1 MAEYLLEIGTEEI
14 PARFIENTLAQM
26 KDLVA
31 QALDGRRIVYDTVRA
46 LGTPRRL
53 ALRIGGLALQGE
65 DLTEE
70 VRGPAQKAAYDNE
83 GKPTK
88 ALTGFAGAQGV
99 SPDSLFI
106 KEMNG
111 NAYIYASRQRKGQS
125 TAEVL
130 PAILAD
136 MVSALSFPKFMRWGD
151 LDFKF
156 VRPIRWVVSLLDGEI
171 LPLTLANVH
180 AGRQSRGHRYL
191 GEGAFDLGS
200 AGDYEDALER
210 QYVIVDPDRRKSLIR
225 EKIGEIAEQNGCL
238 APPDEEL
245 LTEVT
250 FLLEWPTA
258 LMGSFHESY
267 LEIPE
272 EAVITPMREHQRY
285 FPVRDGEGKLINRFI
300 TLRDGGDRMLDLV
313 TEGNEKVLAA
323 RLSDARFFWD
333 EDRRQ
338 LLEDWLPK
346 LERVVFQEKLGTV
359 GDKIRRIEGLT
370 AWLAVS
376 LHADADTKA
385 NALRAAHLAKADLA
399 TSMVYE
405 FAELQGIMGRY
416 YALACG
422 EKPEVAQ
429 AVMEHYRPRFAGD
442 PPAASPAGAFV
453 AIADKADTIA
463 GIFAIGI
470 EPSGSQDPYALRR
483 AAMGVCQTILAHDLP
498 VDLGSLVYQALGQYT
513 DVLADEDG
521 AQQAYVRIMDFFG
534 ARIRAVLSDE
544 GHRYDVVD
552 CVMSA
557 PFTRIQDVR
566 ERAQAVS
573 ALRGHADF
581 AALLAGFTRAYNL
594 TKKSGEDAG
603 DAAPAKTGLS
613 AAATSYTQ
621 TPAVA
626 DMESAASDAAQ
637 ATTGPDGSATAESAS
652 GVSVSATALVAVDP
666 ALFTEEVE
674 MALHARLLATRA
686 AIGDVLREQG
696 QSAAI
701 LALANLAEPVNA
713 FFDGVMVMAEDPAVR
728 ANRLGLLR
736 EVVSLTRLAGDL
748 SKLQD

>member
-14 PARFIENTLAQM
+14 PARFIENTLEQM
-26 KDLVA
+26 RDLVA
-31 QALDGRRIVYDTVRA
+31 EALDGRRILYDTVRA
-46 LGTPRRL
+46 QGTPRRL

-65 DLTEE
+65 DLVEE
-70 VRGPAQKAAYDNE
+70 VRGPAQKAAYDSE

-99 SPDSLFI
+99 GTDSLFV

-111 NAYIYASRQRKGQS
+111 NAYIYARRQRKGQS

-130 PAILAD
+130 PTLLAD

-171 LPLTLANVH
+171 LPLTLANVS
-180 AGRQSRGHRYL
+180 AGRESRGHRYL
-191 GEGAFDLGS
+191 SRGVFTLDA
-200 AGDYEDALER
+200 AGDYENALER
-210 QYVIVDPDRRKSLIR
+210 EYVIVDPDRRKAMIG
-225 EKIGEIAEQNGCL
+225 EKIEQIAEQNGCL
-238 APPDEEL
+238 VPPDEEL
-245 LTEVT
+245 LAEVT

-258 LMGSFHESY
+258 LMGSFHEGY

-285 FPVRDGEGKLINRFI
+285 FPVRDREGKLMNRFV

-333 EDRRQ
+333 EDRKQ
-338 LLEDWLPK
+338 PLEDYLPK

-385 NALRAAHLAKADLA
+385 TALRAARLAKADLA

-405 FAELQGIMGRY
+405 FAELQGIMGRH

-429 AVMEHYRPRFAGD
+429 AVLEHYRPRFAGD
-442 PPAASPAGAFV
+442 PPAASAAGAFV

-498 VDLGSLVYQALGQYT
+498 VDLGSLVHQALGQYT
-513 DVLADEDG
+513 YVLADEDG
-521 AQQAYVRIMDFFG
+521 ALRVHARIMEFLG

-552 CVMSA
+552 CVMSV
-557 PFTRIQDVR
+557 PYTRIQEVR

-594 TKKSGEDAG
+594 TKKSD
-603 DAAPAKTGLS
+603 
-613 AAATSYTQ
+613 
-621 TPAVA
+621 
-626 DMESAASDAAQ
+626 ESMSGAAQ
-637 ATTGPDGSATAESAS
+637 ATTGPDGAAQAAS
-652 GVSVSATALVAVDP
+652 GSDGAATMQGASGASVGATALVAVDP
-666 ALFTEEVE
+666 ALFTEEAE

-686 AIGDVLREQG
+686 AIGGVLREQG

-713 FFDGVMVMAEDPAVR
+713 FFDGVMVMAEDPAIR

-736 EVVSLTRLAGDL
+736 EVVSLTLLAGDL